1 MTDISRVLVV
11 HNRYQLR
18 GGEDAVVESEMA
30 LMAEHGLDVRG
41 MLVSNDEIT
50 HRNKAAVAV
59 QSIWSH
65 RQARALDAILQDHR
79 PDVVHVHNTFPLLS
93 PALYW
98 ACQARGVP
106 VVQTLH
112 NFRLACPQAMFLRE
126 QRVCVDCLGHVPWR
140 AVVHR
145 CYRGSALQSLVS
157 ATNIT
162 VHRALGTYRHQIDRF
177 IALNGFCRDTFIAM
191 GLPADKLVIKPNFVA
206 PLAQPVWSGRQGGLY
221 VGRLS
226 AEKGMAAL
234 LGAWDLI
241 GQQQP
246 HQAQGPALSLKVVGT
261 GDFDD
266 DWRRRSQGPHQGLHQ
281 GFLALPE
288 VIALMRASLYMVV
301 PSIWYEN
308 FPRTIVEAF
317 SVGLPVIA
325 SRIGALAE
333 LIEDGVTG
341 LLVEP
346 GNAQDLASKM
356 QWAHAHPEHML
367 AMGRQ
372 AHQRYCQRYAPDVNW
387 AQLMNIYRDA
397 ASARARPA

>member
-50 HRNKAAVAV
+50 HRNKAAVAL

-177 IALNGFCRDTFIAM
+177 IAL
-191 GLPADKLVIKPNFVA
+191 
-206 PLAQPVWSGRQGGLY
+206 
-221 VGRLS
+221 
-226 AEKGMAAL
+226 
-234 LGAWDLI
+234 
-241 GQQQP
+241 
-246 HQAQGPALSLKVVGT
+246 
-261 GDFDD
+261 
-266 DWRRRSQGPHQGLHQ
+266 
-281 GFLALPE
+281 
-288 VIALMRASLYMVV
+288 
-301 PSIWYEN
+301 
-308 FPRTIVEAF
+308 
-317 SVGLPVIA
+317 
-325 SRIGALAE
+325 
-333 LIEDGVTG
+333 
-341 LLVEP
+341 
-346 GNAQDLASKM
+346 M
-356 QWAHAHPEHML
+356 Q
-367 AMGRQ
+367 
-372 AHQRYCQRYAPDVNW
+372 
-387 AQLMNIYRDA
+387 
-397 ASARARPA
+397 SARA